1 MAFFRQ
7 RLTEIHDEYEER
19 EQRWNRISTLLNRE
33 DLSSLNTTNPTA
45 IVYRTKDSPPARN

>member
-1 MAFFRQ
+1 MVFFRQ

-33 DLSSLNTTNPTA
+33 DLSSLNTTNPTT

>member
-1 MAFFRQ
+1 LAFFRQ

-33 DLSSLNTTNPTA
+33 DLSSLNTTNPTT